1 MGISK
6 DNRMLNTMKRH
17 GVTLA
22 IFAAGTTALSAAV
35 YTLTKETI
43 AVQAAIVQKKLLD
56 QVIPSDLYDNDLAK
70 ECYLVTNEAILGN
83 KQPRRL
89 YLARKNGEPVA
100 AALETTALDGYSGAI
115 HLLVGTDFNGTV
127 LGTRVTEHHETPG
140 LGDKIE
146 TRISDWIT
154 YFSGKKI
161 ASDNDP
167 KWAVKKTVVNLIS
180 LLEQQLRPEQSSMR
194 LNVLL
199 YLCNKFHN
207 NYRIIHAVG
216 TNNERY
222 I

>member
-1 MGISK
+1 
-6 DNRMLNTMKRH
+6 MLNTMRRH
-17 GVTLA
+17 GVILA
-22 IFAAGTTALSAAV
+22 MFAAGTTALSALV

-43 AVQAAIVQKKLLD
+43 AEQAAIVQKKLLD
-56 QVIPSDLYDNDLAK
+56 QVIPNDLYDNELTK

-115 HLLVGTDFNGTV
+115 HLLVGADFKGTV
-127 LGTRVTEHHETPG
+127 LGVRVTEHHETPG

-154 YFSGKKI
+154 HFSGKKI

-167 KWAVKKTVVNLIS
+167 KWAVKKDGGEFDQFTGATITPRAVVNATKRTAVLMQQIP
-180 LLEQQLRPEQSSMR
+180 QQLS
-194 LNVLL
+194 
-199 YLCNKFHN
+199 
-207 NYRIIHAVG
+207 NYPFCG
-216 TNNERY
+216 DE
-222 I
+222 